1 MLISNAVN
9 VLTLK
14 SSFWIPLTWK
24 TFMYYALSM
33 FFCSVWRRRFTSK
46 SATIKIIREIPS
58 LKPVTKKNSSIIH
71 SDDISYYLIGI
82 GLTQTV
88 RKIVGFPI
96 YFVEGAEENDPH
108 SRRGGVQKRGS
119 PCDCNGK
126 TGTYWFPRCPS
137 GWSFCWEIFPF
148 TGECCIQKWVL
159 HGRRNVSKIK
169 KKEMNKLFKG
179 LNRV

>member
-58 LKPVTKKNSSIIH
+58 LKPVTKKNSSIMH
-71 SDDISYYLIGI
+71 SDGISYYLIGI
-82 GLTQTV
+82 ELTQTV
-88 RKIVGFPI
+88 RKIVGLPI
-96 YFVEGAEENDPH
+96 YFAEGAQENDPR

-119 PCDCNGK
+119 PCPCSEG
-126 TGTYWFPRCPS
+126 TGVYWWPTCPG
-137 GWSFCWEIFPF
+137 GWKYCWSAAPL
-148 TGECCIQKWVL
+148 TGQCCIEAWVL

-169 KKEMNKLFKG
+169 KKEMNKFS
-179 LNRV
+179 RD